1 MKRLVWLL
9 AAVVIVAGLAAVRS
23 RRLHETA
30 NAPTAAAVPWPVEVV
45 TVRGGRATHSRH
57 VLGTIAGAEEVEV
70 APRTMAQVLDVRVRE
85 GDVVRKGQVLVQ
97 LDAREL
103 QDAVAEAE
111 ASVQIAKE
119 AVAAAERGYEVQR
132 ASTARDTVL
141 AEAHAI
147 AREQW
152 DRSTAAEAAARAQFE
167 AAKGQVVVASRRVS
181 EARTRLGYARLTA
194 PFDGVITARLAD
206 PGSLAMPGRG
216 VVKLVHGRAVR
227 VRASLPAADFAA
239 VTPGTAVTLAL
250 GDTRIPARIA
260 RVVPAMGDAHL
271 TAFEIDL
278 ADPPPAFVSG
288 ATIGV
293 DVDLADAA
301 GLIVPLD
308 TLLDTDAGTSVW
320 RVAGG
325 TVHPVPVDVVLR
337 SGDSAIVRGALAEGD
352 RLVRAQPSRLM
363 TLAEGTPVRV
373 VDGGERPAEVRR

>member
-1 MKRLVWLL
+1 MKRLIWLL

-23 RRLHETA
+23 RRVHEKA
-30 NAPTAAAVPWPVEVV
+30 NAPVAAAVPSPVEVV
-45 TVRGGRATHSRH
+45 AVRDGRATHTRH
-57 VLGTIAGAEEVEV
+57 ALGTIVGAEEVEV

-103 QDAVAEAE
+103 EDAVAEAD
-111 ASVQIAKE
+111 ASLQIATE

-132 ASTARDTVL
+132 ASTARDSVL
-141 AEAHAI
+141 VDAHAI

-152 DRSTAAEAAARAQFE
+152 DRSTAAEAAAKAQFE
-167 AAKGQVVVASRRVS
+167 AAKGQVVVASRRLS
-181 EARTRLGYARLTA
+181 EARTRFDYARLTA

-206 PGSLAMPGRG
+206 PGTLAMPGRG
-216 VVKLVHGRAVR
+216 VVRLVHGRAVR

-239 VTPGTAVTLAL
+239 ITPGRPVTLAV
-250 GDTRIPARIA
+250 GDTRVTARVS

-278 ADPPPAFVSG
+278 ADPPPSFVSG
-288 ATIGV
+288 ATVGV
-293 DVDLADAA
+293 DVDLAEAS

-308 TLLDTDAGTSVW
+308 TLLDTDTGTRVW
-320 RVAGG
+320 RVVNG
-325 TVHPVPVDVVLR
+325 VDHPVVVDVVLR
-337 SGDSAIVRGALAEGD
+337 SGDTAIVRGGLAAGD

-363 TLAEGTPVRV
+363 TLAEGMPVRV
-373 VDGGERPAEVRR
+373 TDAAAPQREVRQ